1 MGERKEGRERE
12 EGRREGERESE
23 REKGEREE
31 NNPVTFLLLR
41 RSCLLFR
48 MMKPTRHYKQL
59 QQIHLAAQPMPHVQI
74 FTVRH
79 SILYTLVKWFSQ
91 QEHHSQTGHSLKGVR
106 VAVLKAPGFG
116 CSQSSVLFTVILGVL
131 LVCVL

>member
-1 MGERKEGRERE
+1 MGEVKERKEGRGRE
-12 EGRREGERESE
+12 KGR
-23 REKGEREE
+23 REKGEEKRGKS
-31 NNPVTFLLLR
+31 NRVTFLLLR

-59 QQIHLAAQPMPHVQI
+59 QQIHLAAQPMPHIQI

-91 QEHHSQTGHSLKGVR
+91 QKHHTQRLD
-106 VAVLKAPGFG
+106 
-116 CSQSSVLFTVILGVL
+116 IL
-131 LVCVL
+131 